1 MTDAELKHLLDLT
14 DPEEQSALFRSAYEV
29 KLRHI
34 GPRVSLRGL
43 VEISNICR
51 KNCFYCGIRAGNS
64 NLRRYRISKEEIV
77 GSALWAYEHHYGSV
91 VLQSGEVVSDEFTE
105 FVESCV
111 REIMERT
118 DGRVGLTLCCGEQ
131 EPAVYERWRKAGAHR
146 YLLRIEASDPE
157 LYHQLHPNDRTHDF
171 ETRKQCLRSLRALDY
186 QVGSGVMIGLPGQTT
201 DHLVRDLRFFEEFDL
216 DMIGMGPYIPH
227 ADTPLGKGIAFT
239 SEYMR
244 GHLEKG
250 LRMIACTRLLLK
262 DVNIASTTALQAL
275 SDDGRERGLLAGAN
289 VIMPNVT
296 DTSYR
301 RGYQLYANKPS
312 LDENSQQSCDGLA
325 RRIASIGEEIL
336 WDQHGDS
343 HHYFERTAQKSGK

>member
-1 MTDAELKHLLDLT
+1 M
-14 DPEEQSALFRSAYEV
+14 R
-29 KLRHI
+29 
-34 GPRVSLRGL
+34 
-43 VEISNICR
+43 
-51 KNCFYCGIRAGNS
+51 
-64 NLRRYRISKEEIV
+64 
-77 GSALWAYEHHYGSV
+77 
-91 VLQSGEVVSDEFTE
+91 
-105 FVESCV
+105 
-111 REIMERT
+111 
-118 DGRVGLTLCCGEQ
+118 
-131 EPAVYERWRKAGAHR
+131 AHR

-239 SEYMR
+239 PEYMR

>member
-1 MTDAELKHLLDLT
+1 
-14 DPEEQSALFRSAYEV
+14 
-29 KLRHI
+29 
-34 GPRVSLRGL
+34 
-43 VEISNICR
+43 
-51 KNCFYCGIRAGNS
+51 
-64 NLRRYRISKEEIV
+64 
-77 GSALWAYEHHYGSV
+77 
-91 VLQSGEVVSDEFTE
+91 
-105 FVESCV
+105 
-111 REIMERT
+111 MERT
-118 DGRVGLTLCCGEQ
+118 DGQVGLTLCCGEQ

-312 LDENSQQSCDGLA
+312 LDENSQQSCDGLT